1 MRLLPSVEAMEYRTI
16 RLAPKGPES
25 EPSPVL
31 TEGVQLTPEESRVL
45 GCLVEKAITTP
56 DYYPLTL
63 NSLVSACNQKSSREP
78 VVEYAESDVL
88 TAIDG
93 LKEKQLATRITGA
106 DARVPRYRQ
115 VMADALRLNQ
125 PQLVALTVLMLRGAQ
140 TVGEIRGR
148 TGRMH
153 EFESL
158 QEVEETLQELATREP
173 HPLVV
178 QLPRRSGEKEARWAH
193 LLSGQPELDMSDVS
207 EAPVPARGARVEE
220 LEARVAA
227 LEEELTA
234 LREEFQKFREQ
245 F

>member
-1 MRLLPSVEAMEYRTI
+1 MEYRTI

-31 TEGVQLTPEESRVL
+31 TEGVQLTSEECRVL

-63 NSLVSACNQKSSREP
+63 NSLVTACNQKSSRDP
-78 VVEYAESDVL
+78 VVEYDDNEVL

-93 LKEKQLATRITGA
+93 LREKQLATRITSS
-106 DARVPRYRQ
+106 DSRVPRFRQ
-115 VMADALRLNQ
+115 LMPDALRLNQ
-125 PQLVALTVLMLRGAQ
+125 PQLVTLTILMLRGAQ

-148 TGRMH
+148 SGRMY

-158 QEVEETLQELATREP
+158 QEVEDTLQELSRREP
-173 HPLVV
+173 HALVI
-178 QLPRRSGEKEARWAH
+178 QLPRRPGEKDARWAH
-193 LLSGQPELDMSDVS
+193 LLCGQPEIDMSEVPQAA
-207 EAPVPARGARVEE
+207 APSRGG

-227 LEEELTA
+227 LEEEIAA

>member
-1 MRLLPSVEAMEYRTI
+1 MEYRTI

-31 TEGVQLTPEESRVL
+31 TEGVQLTPEECRVL

-63 NSLVSACNQKSSREP
+63 NSLVSACNQKSSRDP
-78 VVEYAESDVL
+78 VVEYGDADVL
-88 TAIDG
+88 AAIDG
-93 LKEKQLATRITGA
+93 LKEKQLATRITSS
-106 DARVPRYRQ
+106 DSRVPRFRQ
-115 VMADALRLNQ
+115 LMADALRLNQ
-125 PQLVALTVLMLRGAQ
+125 PQLVALTVLMLRGHQ
-140 TVGEIRGR
+140 TVGEIRSR
-148 TGRMH
+148 TGRMY

-158 QEVEETLQELATREP
+158 QEVEETLQELSQREP
-173 HPLVV
+173 HALIV
-178 QLPRRSGEKEARWAH
+178 QLPRRTGEKEARWAH
-193 LLSGQPELDMSDVS
+193 LLCGEPEFDPSAES
-207 EAPVPARGARVEE
+207 APASSRAGRTEE

-227 LEEELTA
+227 LEEEIAA